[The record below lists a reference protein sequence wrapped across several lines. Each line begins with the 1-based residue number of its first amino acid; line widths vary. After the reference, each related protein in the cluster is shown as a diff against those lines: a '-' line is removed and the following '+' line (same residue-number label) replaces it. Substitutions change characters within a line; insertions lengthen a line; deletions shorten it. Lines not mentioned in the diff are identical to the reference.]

1 MTSDNL
7 QRLQLDGEALVKE
20 FITTG
25 DRQLKEKIIAAYAP
39 LIKHVIGRFNVQY
52 STTLERDDLY
62 QYGIFGLLK
71 ALERFK
77 IEMGVPFKNYAYKRI
92 HGEVVDALRK
102 EGLIGR
108 DKYEQIKMLE
118 STVQKL
124 AGKLGREPYEDE
136 VCQEM
141 NISETEYQSIISAS
155 QLTYMTS
162 LNVKIAGDEGDYI
175 YRIDTIVDDDQQS
188 PEDILIR
195 KNLKANL
202 KNVINNLPDR
212 EKLILALYF
221 YEELTL
227 ADIARVIGLTEA
239 RISQILNK
247 TLLDIR
253 TKLS

>member
-1 MTSDNL
+1 MLTDNL
-7 QRLQLDGEALVKE
+7 QRLQLDGETLVKE

-25 DRQLKEKIIAAYAP
+25 NRGLKEKIIAAYAP

-52 STTLERDDLY
+52 STTLEREDLY

-71 ALERFK
+71 ALERYK
-77 IEMGVPFKNYAYKRI
+77 IEMGVPFRNYAYRRI

-108 DKYEQIKMLE
+108 DKYEQIKTLE

-124 AGKLGREPYEDE
+124 SSRLGREPYPEE
-136 VCQEM
+136 ICTEM
-141 NISETEYQSIISAS
+141 NITDAEYQSIISAS
-155 QLTYMTS
+155 QLIYTTS

-175 YRIDTIVDDDQQS
+175 YRIDTLVDDEQQS

-195 KNLKANL
+195 KNLKFNL
-202 KNVINNLPDR
+202 KKVINNLPDR
-212 EKLILALYF
+212 EKLILALYY

-253 TKLS
+253 ARLS